1 MEHEQ
6 TIPEQRKEAE
16 TSPDSDTR
24 DQLSTPA
31 AAEPAA
37 DGVAAADAA
46 EADADADAVVPR
58 RGRRRTTLLIA
69 GAAALGVL
77 AGVVTGYA
85 IQYDRAPT
93 PLPPLAQGTLVQ
105 PKALAPDD
113 NTTNKTINGNRW
125 HKTDD
130 DLAKLLIEAP
140 SGAKVAGS
148 GYDTI
153 DSVATEFEEP
163 DVMLRHLVKTDAR
176 RLASVAWVEG
186 DSTFV
191 TVQLLQFNDRDG
203 ADDYQSGQSGYMPE
217 KKHAGN
223 DGVAIPGLPSDL
235 GHVWVDSE
243 ADEKPGYLPM
253 RSARAIARRGDIVLD
268 IHYVNNRGKVAESD
282 VMDLAKRQLERL

>member
-6 TIPEQRKEAE
+6 TIVEQQKEEENAPEAG
-16 TSPDSDTR
+16 TPD
-24 DQLSTPA
+24 A
-31 AAEPAA
+31 AAPV
-37 DGVAAADAA
+37 G
-46 EADADADAVVPR
+46 PRRR
-58 RGRRRTTLLIA
+58 RGRTVLLIA
-69 GAAALGVL
+69 GAVVLGVL
-77 AGVVTGYA
+77 AGTVTGYA
-85 IQYDRAPT
+85 IQYDRKPT
-93 PLPPLAQGTLVQ
+93 PLAPLAQAKLVH
-105 PKALAPDD
+105 PKAIAPDD
-113 NTTNKTINGNRW
+113 NTTNKTINANRW

-140 SGAKVAGS
+140 SGAKVEAA

-163 DVMLRHLVKTDAR
+163 DHMLRNLVRTKVR
-176 RLASVAWVEG
+176 RLASVNWTEG

-191 TVQLLQFNDRDG
+191 VVQLLQFNDRDG
-203 ADDYQSGQSGYMPE
+203 ADDYQSGQSSYMPE

-223 DGVAIPGLPSDL
+223 SGVAIPGLPSDL

-253 RSARAIARRGDIVLD
+253 RSGRAIARRGDIVLD
-268 IHYVNNRGKVAESD
+268 IHYVNNRGKVSESD